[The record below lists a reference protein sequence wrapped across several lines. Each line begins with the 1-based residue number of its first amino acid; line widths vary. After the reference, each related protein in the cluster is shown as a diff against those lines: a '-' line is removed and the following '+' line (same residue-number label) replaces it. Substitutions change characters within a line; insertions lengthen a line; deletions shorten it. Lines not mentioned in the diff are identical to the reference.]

1 MAALIKTLA
10 TNIAGIGTG
19 GVALAGKTLKGLGK
33 GAYHA
38 VKNNNRSWRNS
49 GKRVLNAGQQVVVRP
64 LDVKAPDGTIGGYKK
79 RRKTRKN
86 KRKIRK
92 TKRKIRKTKTKTR
105 RKTKRKTRRKTRRK
119 TKILHRGGMAQP
131 GLTGKFLSEAGSLI
145 GEVLQKGE
153 EGAAASATA
162 ALALGSKGLQ
172 AAGERLGDTGQLAT
186 QESLNSLSDSV
197 KAARAATLAARE
209 AGKETVATAEA
220 TEAGFN
226 EAGKLV
232 YTLPEAVVGTDNS
245 NKELDPYYES

>member
-1 MAALIKTLA
+1 MAALLKTLA

-19 GVALAGKTLKGLGK
+19 GVALSLKTLKGLGK

-38 VKNNNRSWRNS
+38 VKNNNRSLRNS
-49 GKRVLNAGQQVVVRP
+49 GKRVLNAGQQFVVRP
-64 LDVKAPDGTIGGYKK
+64 LNVKTAGTSGGYKK
-79 RRKTRKN
+79 RRKTRKTKRKTRKN

-92 TKRKIRKTKTKTR
+92 TKRKTKIKTKI
-105 RKTKRKTRRKTRRK
+105 KTRRKTRRK

-131 GLTGKFLSEAGSLI
+131 GLTGKFLSEAGSLF

-162 ALALGSKGLQ
+162 ALALGSKAVQ
-172 AAGERLGDTGQLAT
+172 ATGERLGDTGQLAT
-186 QESLNSLSDSV
+186 QESLNSLSDSARV
-197 KAARAATLAARE
+197 AALATLAARE
-209 AGKETVATAEA
+209 VGKKTVATAEA

-232 YTLPEAVVGTDNS
+232 YTLPEAAVGTDNS